1 MTKIITIIIIVSTV
15 WSVISGLI
23 EKHKKDKLA
32 SQGGGLSSRSQLK
45 QQNLQVSTQPQTPAQ
60 QFDARLNALRQRP
73 PTRAVGPKPEIAKSA
88 REPSGARIQSIKQ
101 LHQADCPLPPNQPVR
116 RSQVRAGAFY
126 SILKTPRGIRTAVI
140 LSEVLGKPVSQ
151 R

>member
-23 EKHKKDKLA
+23 EKHKRDKLA
-32 SQGGGLSSRSQLK
+32 SKGGDLSRRSQLK
-45 QQNLQVSTQPQTPAQ
+45 QQNLQVSMQPQTLAEL
-60 QFDARLNALRQRP
+60 FDARINALRQKP
-73 PTRAVGPKPEIAKSA
+73 PTRVVVPKAEIVKSA
-88 REPSGARIQSIKQ
+88 QEPSDTRIKSIKS
-101 LHQADCPLPPNQPVR
+101 LHQEDCPLPPKQRVR
-116 RSQVRAGAFY
+116 HRQSRAGAFY
-126 SILKTPRGIRTAVI
+126 RILKTPRGIRTAVI

>member
-1 MTKIITIIIIVSTV
+1 MSKIIMIIIIVSTV

-23 EKHKKDKLA
+23 EKHKRDKLA

-45 QQNLQVSTQPQTPAQ
+45 QQNLRVSTQPQTLAEL
-60 QFDARLNALRQRP
+60 FDTRINALRQKP
-73 PTRAVGPKPEIAKSA
+73 PTRVVVPKAEIVKSA
-88 REPSGARIQSIKQ
+88 QERRNDPIEIIKP
-101 LHQADCPLPPNQPVR
+101 LHQKDCPLPPKQR
-116 RSQVRAGAFY
+116 ARHLQSRAGAFY
-126 SILKTPRGIRTAVI
+126 RILKTPRGIRTAVI